1 MGTVKVYNYKRR
13 YDIED
18 DALAYSRRMA
28 TREYIGLI
36 GGTVIEE
43 TEMDVDSSKV
53 DEDGKTAIDFFG
65 CQQFP
70 CRP

>member
-1 MGTVKVYNYKRR
+1 MSTVKVYNYKRR

-18 DALAYSRRMA
+18 DALSYSRRMA

-53 DEDGKTAIDFFG
+53 DEDGKTAIDF
-65 CQQFP
+65 CSWPQFNS
-70 CRP
+70 

>member
-13 YDIED
+13 FDIED

-36 GGTVIEE
+36 GGTIIEE
-43 TEMDVDSSKV
+43 TELDVDSSEV
-53 DEDGKTAIDFFG
+53 DEDGKTAIDFVG
-65 CQQFP
+65 
-70 CRP
+70 

>member
-1 MGTVKVYNYKRR
+1 MGTVKVYNYTRR

-28 TREYIGLI
+28 TREYIELI

-43 TEMDVDSSKV
+43 TELEIDGSKV

-65 CQQFP
+65 
-70 CRP
+70 